1 VSVSK
6 YSAEFKVGIAKACL
20 RGEESPRAMAAKHR
34 ISQSKLRHW
43 VKRYE
48 AHGAGCFSRKWRY
61 FSAEF
66 KLTVLQRRWADK
78 LSFNET
84 AAIFNIGQ
92 PLRVSRWERAY
103 EQGGVEA
110 LKPRKIGRPKIVN
123 DPKDKPPPERPDT
136 ERSQEELIAEL
147 NQLRMENAYLKKLD
161 ALVRAR
167 QAPKGRK

>member
-1 VSVSK
+1 
-6 YSAEFKVGIAKACL
+6 
-20 RGEESPRAMAAKHR
+20 MAAKHR